1 MEERC
6 WPIGAVRLSLA
17 CVRCRAMWS
26 VQHRCNDKG
35 TGASAVAL
43 IVLTYSSRSVRSL
56 SRIYCPFDLW
66 LSLVCLSLLFAHSAF
81 VLFFPSIETEYLLRF
96 VPPTRHPLRNM
107 TFKPPGRWSVIVR
120 WKAICVNDTRVKI
133 FSSNLKVWLADR

>member
-6 WPIGAVRLSLA
+6 WPIGTVRLS
-17 CVRCRAMWS
+17 CVCTLPSNVVGATSLQRQRGLPPWLLSFLRIPADPLDLFHGYTAPLTFGFPSS
-26 VQHRCNDKG
+26 VFP
-35 TGASAVAL
+35 
-43 IVLTYSSRSVRSL
+43 SSL
-56 SRIYCPFDLW
+56 PIL
-66 LSLVCLSLLFAHSAF
+66 AF

-120 WKAICVNDTRVKI
+120 WKAIRVNDNRVKI
-133 FSSNLKVWLADR
+133 FSGNLKI